1 MWNIPH
7 SPISEEISTRFW
19 TAVNFLLHV
28 LLVTGISL
36 QGGALLGCKK
46 GPIVQ
51 RNGPTFTHECLL
63 RIPSNTQHTASIF
76 IFKINTVAI
85 RLLHL
90 LSIKA
95 GCQMKPSPPF
105 TPVEMRIGGRPSSG
119 IRFIALPT
127 GLPTW
132 VMFPE
137 NTEAL
142 SVYKK
147 QKTRKDNIKTVIMI
161 KM

>member
-1 MWNIPH
+1 MQTGTSCAKERPNIYPQ
-7 SPISEEISTRFW
+7 
-19 TAVNFLLHV
+19 V
-28 LLVTGISL
+28 LTENSFKYSAHCQHLVL
-36 QGGALLGCKK
+36 
-46 GPIVQ
+46 
-51 RNGPTFTHECLL
+51 
-63 RIPSNTQHTASIF
+63 
-76 IFKINTVAI
+76 KINTVAI

-90 LSIKA
+90 VSIKA
-95 GCQMKPSPPF
+95 GCQVVPSPPF

-132 VMFPE
+132 VIFPE

-147 QKTRKDNIKTVIMI
+147 QTTRKDNIKTVIMI
-161 KM
+161 KNVIAGWLNYCSCRWMTVSAGEAEAPSNLAL

>member
-1 MWNIPH
+1 MWNTPH
-7 SPISEEISTRFW
+7 SPISEEISTCFW
-19 TAVNFLLHV
+19 TAVNFFTCYSNFIARWGPSWMQTGTNCAKERPNIYPQV
-28 LLVTGISL
+28 LTENSFKYSAHCQHLVL
-36 QGGALLGCKK
+36 
-46 GPIVQ
+46 
-51 RNGPTFTHECLL
+51 
-63 RIPSNTQHTASIF
+63 
-76 IFKINTVAI
+76 KINTVAI

-90 LSIKA
+90 VSIKA
-95 GCQMKPSPPF
+95 GCQVIPSPPF

-132 VMFPE
+132 VIFPE

-147 QKTRKDNIKTVIMI
+147 QTTRKDNIKTVIMI